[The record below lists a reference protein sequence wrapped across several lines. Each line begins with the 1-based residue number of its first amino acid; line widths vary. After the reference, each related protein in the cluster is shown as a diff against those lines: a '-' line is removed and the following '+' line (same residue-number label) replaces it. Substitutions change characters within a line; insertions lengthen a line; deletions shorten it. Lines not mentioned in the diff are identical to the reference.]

1 MKYYQKIAYML
12 LSCTLVFIVACVT
25 INIYFPAEK
34 VKSVAKDI
42 VKDIRGG
49 EKNRT
54 DDISGDQTSFI
65 ENTVSFMSPSIAF
78 ADDVT
83 SVSNPTIRTLKER
96 MKQRFR
102 RLKPYYQKGLL
113 KEQDNGYVKLVN
125 TKGLNLKQKRDIK
138 GLLKAENADRHEL
151 YLAVAR
157 AMNINPSDVGKV
169 ARIFAEQ
176 WKKSVK

>member
-1 MKYYQKIAYML
+1 MKHYQKIAYML

-54 DDISGDQTSFI
+54 DDISKDQTSFI

-83 SVSNPTIRTLKER
+83 SVSNPTIRALKER

-138 GLLKAENADRHEL
+138 SLLKAENADRHEL

>member
-1 MKYYQKIAYML
+1 MKYYHKITYTL
-12 LSCTLVFIVACVT
+12 LFFTLVFIVACVT

-49 EKNRT
+49 KSRS
-54 DDISGDQTSFI
+54 DDTAVDKTSFL
-65 ENTVSFMSPSIAF
+65 ENTATLILPSIAF

-83 SVSNPTIRTLKER
+83 NVSNPIIRTLKER
-96 MKQRFR
+96 MKQRFY

-138 GLLKAENADRHEL
+138 NLVKAENADRHDL

-157 AMNINPSDVGKV
+157 AMNISPSDVNKV

-176 WKKSVK
+176 WKKSLK